1 MGFSKGGRDERP
13 QHRVTLTEGFWLGE
27 FPVTN
32 EQYALFLREGQ
43 AREPTEWKS
52 NRFNQPLQPV
62 VGVTWFD
69 AMAYCA
75 WVTQKIGVLCRLPSE
90 AQWEFAC
97 RAGSEKEYCFGN
109 SSSQLEEYAWFGKN
123 SGEST
128 QPVGRKKPNAWGLF
142 DMHGNVWEW
151 CYDVVDASIY
161 ETRKDGAVDPVNAP
175 PDAESETSALRGL
188 RGGSWYNSA
197 ADCRSAIRIR
207 ISGVIANWG
216 SGFRVAVLPGP
227 DVKTKKTL

>member
-32 EQYALFLREGQ
+32 EQYALFLRERQ
-43 AREPTEWKS
+43 ARKPDQWKN
-52 NRFNQPLQPV
+52 NRFNQPQQPV
-62 VGVTWFD
+62 VGVTWLD

-75 WVTQKIGVLCRLPSE
+75 WVSQTIGARCRLPSE

-227 DVKTKKTL
+227 EVKTKKTL